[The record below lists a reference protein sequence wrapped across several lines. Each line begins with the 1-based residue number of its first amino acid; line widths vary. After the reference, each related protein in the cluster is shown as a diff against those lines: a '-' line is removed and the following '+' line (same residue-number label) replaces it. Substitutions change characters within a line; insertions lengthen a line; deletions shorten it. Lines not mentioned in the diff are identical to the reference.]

1 MKKKQPLSKL
11 KYDAKHPT
19 VSFRVTE
26 ELKERLDEVVRQKG
40 FSYADFILEILKR
53 KEVKEK
59 EAYDRGYKD
68 GYWEGYNS
76 RENTLQELREQL
88 LSRDAYITEAQQKI
102 EKLERISIGSLFS
115 LLTIEQRQVL
125 RRWLEEERLRGQ
137 IDRINRALNNL

>member
-59 EAYDRGYKD
+59 EAYDQGYKD

-76 RENTLQELREQL
+76 RENTLQELRRQL
-88 LSRDAYITEAQQKI
+88 LSRDAYIAEAQQKTK
-102 EKLERISIGSLFS
+102 ELERASVRSLFS
-115 LLTIEQRQVL
+115 LLTAEQTQVI
-125 RRWLEEERLRGQ
+125 RGWLEEKRLREQ